1 MHCEHGCHVRIAEL
15 EARVDERDGVAR
27 REREDKEKALAACQF
42 LRDRLE
48 FIEPMYCVVRR
59 DNESLWA
66 AIASMR
72 TRLRGE
78 EAGRAEAEEERD
90 MYRGAAAEAQSLRGQ
105 LAAETDARLN
115 AEDHCRTLISHLR
128 VDPRTGRPVY
138 RNGPNTPS
146 SARKKAA
153 GEQAATGGDRQGGSA
168 GGRGGGGGR
177 RRRTVQGR
185 PGGRPGHQGHG
196 RSYKPTR
203 TVLHNLPR
211 NPDGTLA
218 LRPCRCGGGHWELV
232 NNEGRIVLDL
242 RYILEC
248 IKSIREMAKCTGCG
262 ATRPAVDGLPAKGSW
277 SRPLCGFGASLR
289 AHKMSN
295 DDISDVLTDMAPPG
309 IKVTKSN
316 VVDSLGRICDASRPY
331 SEAILSKIKD
341 EAVVYEDETMSL
353 AVPSRHTAERA
364 EKLAVA
370 GSISSALIA
379 SVPPSGL
386 PAVLAVDPSASSWPA
401 SAALD
406 ANAALGLEDYDCAL
420 GIPPPSAEGPGPPA
434 SAPSAPS
441 AAAASGLEEGRGG
454 GGAPGIPPPRAAG
467 PGPPASVLEG
477 EWNGL
482 GAAPA
487 ARPRCPASSHPNG
500 AAGLLAA
507 ALAAA
512 GGMPG
517 RPAAAAA
524 PWPSLGDAA
533 AAAAA
538 GISAASLIDAAART
552 AAGIGPDEDLV
563 GAAAEACLR
572 DGSADRSGWVWVFAG
587 ASGLVAYR
595 FGLTRAGDMHDKY
608 MAGFGG
614 ILVSDRFPVY
624 RSRFEA
630 DGRLQ
635 LCWAHELR
643 DIAEAAIRPGSS
655 LAVRRLYRDVLG
667 VFRAARDAAADA
679 GTPRTR
685 ELRAVYEK
693 RLDDVL
699 DRYRGCGEEDAEK
712 MVAMLDRDKQSLF
725 TFLEHE
731 GVEPTNNRA
740 ERALR
745 YIVLLRKIFGQIKG
759 GRRSM
764 ERWGH
769 FATCVMSWRAQGK
782 SVMAEVARIM

>member
-1 MHCEHGCHVRIAEL
+1 ME
-15 EARVDERDGVAR
+15 GVAR

-42 LRDRLE
+42 VQDRLE
-48 FIEPMYCVVRR
+48 FIEPMYCTVRR
-59 DNESLWA
+59 DNEGLWA

-128 VDPRTGRPVY
+128 VDPRTGRTVY

-153 GEQAATGGDRQGGSA
+153 GEQAAAADGRQGGSA
-168 GGRGGGGGR
+168 GGGRGGGGGVR
-177 RRRTVQGR
+177 RRRTVPGR

-203 TVLHNLPR
+203 TVRNNLPR

-218 LRPCRCGGGHWELV
+218 LQPCRCGGGHWELV
-232 NNEGRIVLDL
+232 NNEGRIILDL

-248 IKSIREMAKCTGCG
+248 IKSVREMAKCTGCG
-262 ATRPAVDGLPAKGSW
+262 AMRPAVDGLPAKGSW

-295 DDISDVLTDMAPPG
+295 GDISDVLTDMAPPG

-316 VVDSLGRICDASRPY
+316 VVDSLGRICDASRPH
-331 SEAILSKIKD
+331 SEAILSKIND
-341 EAVVYEDETMSL
+341 EAVVYEDETTSL
-353 AVPSRHTAERA
+353 AVPPRHTAERA

-370 GSISSALIA
+370 GSISAALIA
-379 SVPPSGL
+379 SIPPSGL
-386 PAVLAVDPSASSWPA
+386 PAVLAVDPSASSWPV

-420 GIPPPSAEGPGPPA
+420 GIPPPSAAGPGPPA

-441 AAAASGLEEGRGG
+441 AAASGLEEGRGG
-454 GGAPGIPPPRAAG
+454 GGGGGGGAGALGIPPPSAAG
-467 PGPPASVLEG
+467 PGPPASALEG
-477 EWNGL
+477 EWNGRV
-482 GAAPA
+482 AAPAA
-487 ARPRCPASSHPNG
+487 ARPRCQASPHPNG

-512 GGMPG
+512 ADGMPG

-524 PWPSLGDAA
+524 ARWPSLGDAA

-572 DGSADRSGWVWVFAG
+572 DGSADGSGWVWVFAA

-608 MAGFGG
+608 MAGFKG

-679 GTPRTR
+679 GIPRTG
-685 ELRAVYEK
+685 ELRAMHEK

-699 DRYRGCGEEDAEK
+699 DRYRGCGEEDAER
-712 MVAMLDRDKQSLF
+712 MVAMLDRDKRSLF

-759 GRRSM
+759 GRISM

-782 SVMAEVARIM
+782 SIMAEVARIM

>member
-15 EARVDERDGVAR
+15 EAKVDERDGVAR

-128 VDPRTGRPVY
+128 VDPRTGRAVY

-153 GEQAATGGDRQGGSA
+153 GEQAAGDRQGGSA

-196 RSYKPTR
+196 RSYKPTS
-203 TVLHNLPR
+203 TVRHNLPR

-218 LRPCRCGGGHWELV
+218 LQPCRCGGGHWELV

-248 IKSIREMAKCTGCG
+248 IKSVREMAKCTGCG

-331 SEAILSKIKD
+331 SEAILSKIKG
-341 EAVVYEDETMSL
+341 EAVVYEDETTSL

-420 GIPPPSAEGPGPPA
+420 GIPPPSA
-434 SAPSAPS
+434 
-441 AAAASGLEEGRGG
+441 
-454 GGAPGIPPPRAAG
+454 AG

-477 EWNGL
+477 EWNGR

-517 RPAAAAA
+517 RPAAAAAAAA

-572 DGSADRSGWVWVFAG
+572 DGSADGSGWVWVFAG

-608 MAGFGG
+608 MAGFDG

-685 ELRAVYEK
+685 ELRAIHEK

-712 MVAMLDRDKQSLF
+712 MVAMLDRDKRSLF